1 MPLQILNL
9 MKMGQNLFIVLPDM
23 SQSAS
28 HITKQPDSAGFPL
41 REIIV
46 PDVHIRNN
54 ALPKY
59 TKR

>member
-23 SQSAS
+23 SLSAS
-28 HITKQPDSAGFPL
+28 HITKQPDSAGFHL

-46 PDVHIRNN
+46 SDVHIRSN
-54 ALPKY
+54 AVRKY
-59 TKR
+59 TKK